1 MLARCVF
8 LMEDAT
14 VGKRNRCSTCDGA
27 ADRVEIRFNGK
38 VANAR
43 GLELPTGPL
52 ARANGVI
59 E

>member
-1 MLARCVF
+1 
-8 LMEDAT
+8 MEDAT
-14 VGKRNRCSTCDGA
+14 VGKRNRCSTCDGV

-52 ARANGVI
+52 VRANGVI